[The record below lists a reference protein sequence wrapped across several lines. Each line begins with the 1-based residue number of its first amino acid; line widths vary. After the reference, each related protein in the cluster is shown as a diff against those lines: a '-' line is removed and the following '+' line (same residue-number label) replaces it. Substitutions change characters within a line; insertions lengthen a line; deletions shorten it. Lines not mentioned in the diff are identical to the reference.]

1 MVQQL
6 SYPHIRDIKNK
17 TKSGICLPK
26 NVLDITTIPERGA
39 GRTNYLQT
47 EVYEYH
53 HLDWV
58 DTKYNAPPQ

>member
-1 MVQQL
+1 MVFVYQ
-6 SYPHIRDIKNK
+6 
-17 TKSGICLPK
+17 K
-26 NVLDITTIPERGA
+26 NVSDTTTIPEGGA

-58 DTKYNAPPQ
+58 DTKYNAPLDAPLELGPELNRI

>member
-1 MVQQL
+1 M
-6 SYPHIRDIKNK
+6 
-17 TKSGICLPK
+17 
-26 NVLDITTIPERGA
+26 IPEGGA

-58 DTKYNAPPQ
+58 DTKYNAPLDAPLELGPELNRI